1 MWIDLGTWNIV
12 FPNNLKKT
20 EALQKNN
27 FSSSEKMIFSHLLGL
42 LPMHDRKLR
51 KRHIDKPFLM
61 AKEHASRIWTF
72 NLQVWS
78 LPLSPLCYRN
88 LAGILPSDSL
98 SFPWLQRAG
107 FSLDYVCGKSIFQ
120 ALKKV
125 FFLLN
130 CSYDTQTIPALQGKQ
145 LIRLERNDFSA
156 LLLWNSDEPGFAKK
170 NPALKNCFFSALL
183 LWNSDKAGFAKK
195 KSGS

>member
-1 MWIDLGTWNIV
+1 
-12 FPNNLKKT
+12 
-20 EALQKNN
+20 
-27 FSSSEKMIFSHLLGL
+27 
-42 LPMHDRKLR
+42 MHDRKLR

-120 ALKKV
+120 ALKHV
-125 FFLLN
+125 FF
-130 CSYDTQTIPALQGKQ
+130 S
-145 LIRLERNDFSA
+145 S
-156 LLLWNSDEPGFAKK
+156 
-170 NPALKNCFFSALL
+170 
-183 LWNSDKAGFAKK
+183 
-195 KSGS
+195 